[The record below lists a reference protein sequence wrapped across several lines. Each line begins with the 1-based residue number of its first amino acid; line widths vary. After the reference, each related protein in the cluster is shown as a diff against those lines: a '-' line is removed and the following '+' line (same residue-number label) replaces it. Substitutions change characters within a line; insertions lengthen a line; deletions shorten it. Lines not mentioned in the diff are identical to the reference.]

1 VVSAP
6 QEGLP
11 ELRSWF
17 ASEIGVDQDEV
28 LISPGCQAAMS
39 GTMRALGP
47 SGSPVVFSV
56 PTYPG
61 ALAVARSAG
70 LTPAPVPCDSDG
82 VRPELLQRAFQTTG
96 ARLLYLQPTFC
107 NPDGHVLG
115 AHRRAEVLE
124 AAAEAG
130 AFILEDDWA
139 RWLGHGP
146 TPLPR

>member
-70 LTPAPVPCDSDG
+70 LTPAPVQRRLFQYGDSSEPGAATVWQSEDS
-82 VRPELLQRAFQTTG
+82 RPE
-96 ARLLYLQPTFC
+96 
-107 NPDGHVLG
+107 
-115 AHRRAEVLE
+115 
-124 AAAEAG
+124 
-130 AFILEDDWA
+130 
-139 RWLGHGP
+139 
-146 TPLPR
+146 